1 MKAMR
6 AAQFGG
12 PENLRLEDA
21 PEPELRDGH
30 VLIRVKATGINPADL
45 VRMSGR
51 YPQRLPLPYIPG
63 TDVAGEVE
71 AVAAGIS
78 HVAVGDR
85 VFGRSINGG
94 GYAEKACL
102 PGPETIPL
110 PDSLSFAEGAAIPVP
125 FYTAYV
131 AVHHKAQLKAGETV
145 LISAG
150 GGGVGV
156 AAVQLAKVL
165 GAQVITTVGS
175 ADKAAKIQALG
186 ADLVINYKTHD
197 FAAEVQR
204 LTDGKGVEVI
214 LENVATDNL
223 AKDFS
228 ALAQNGRIVLIG
240 TGTAKAPE
248 AAFSGRYGPVQRCGH
263 LWHGAGQFG
272 DPHPGRG
279 PDPLPAVCLRTAQS
293 RRASDLSLSPGPA
306 RPPGPGR
313 EQGVWQAGTGPITY
327 LPFNI
332 RVITLNWVSLMGRL

>member
-30 VLIRVKATGINPADL
+30 VLIRVRATGINPADL

-71 AVAAGIS
+71 AVAADIS
-78 HVAVGDR
+78 HVSVGDR

-131 AVHHKAQLKAGETV
+131 AVHHKAQLKAGETA

-165 GAQVITTVGS
+165 GARVITTVGS

-186 ADLVINYKTHD
+186 ADLAINYKTHD

-248 AAFSGRYGPVQRCGH
+248 AAFLVGTALFKDAAIYGMALGNSATHIPAMAQTLGPLFASGQLKAVVHQTYPLAQAQHALQDLVASRVFGKLVLVQ
-263 LWHGAGQFG
+263 
-272 DPHPGRG
+272 
-279 PDPLPAVCLRTAQS
+279 
-293 RRASDLSLSPGPA
+293 
-306 RPPGPGR
+306 
-313 EQGVWQAGTGPITY
+313 
-327 LPFNI
+327 
-332 RVITLNWVSLMGRL
+332 